1 MPGHRDPPSPAG
13 RRRIGPR
20 SQRPGVALPGSLPP
34 DQGWPPART
43 KPLRGQVALVAG
55 ATRGAG
61 RAIAVSLALAGAV
74 VYVTGRSRRGQLATP
89 GRPETI
95 DETAQIIRQARGR
108 AIPVRVDHTDESQVR
123 RLFQR
128 VRREQK
134 GRLDILVNDIWG
146 GEELTEWGTPPWKM
160 SWPMGRAL
168 LERAVFTHLVT
179 ARHGLPLMV
188 ARRRGVLFEV
198 TDGDHS
204 YYRGSLYYDLVK
216 TSVIRIALALHE
228 EFDEARLRGL
238 SAIAVTPGFL
248 RSEFMLDQFGVSEEN
263 WRDGLARAPPH
274 FRFSETPYFL
284 ARGVVALSA
293 DPGRRRFSGRAVG
306 SWTLARRYGFT
317 DRDGSRPDWG
327 RVFRRENLGRN

>member
-1 MPGHRDPPSPAG
+1 VARTPTTSRHRH
-13 RRRIGPR
+13 RRGPR
-20 SQRPGVALPGSLPP
+20 SRSGGAAPPVSLPP
-34 DQGWPPART
+34 EQAWSPART
-43 KPLRGQVALVAG
+43 KPLRGQVAVVAG
-55 ATRGAG
+55 GTRGAG

-74 VYVTGRSRRGQLATP
+74 VYVTGRSRRGRPATP

-95 DETAQIIRQARGR
+95 DETAQLILRAGGR
-108 AIPVRVDHTDESQVR
+108 AIPVGVDHTDESQVR

-128 VRREQK
+128 VRREQR

-160 SWPMGRAL
+160 SWPKGRAL
-168 LERAVFTHLVT
+168 LERAVFTHLIT

-198 TDGDHS
+198 TDGDHP

-216 TSVIRIALALHE
+216 TAVIRITLALRE
-228 EFDEARLRGL
+228 EFTEAKLPRL

-248 RSEFMLDQFGVSEEN
+248 RSEFMLEQFGVSEEN
-263 WRDGLARAPPH
+263 WRDGLASAPPH

-284 ARGVVALSA
+284 ARGVVALAA
-293 DPGRRRFSGRAVG
+293 DPERGRFSGHALG
-306 SWTLARRYGFT
+306 SWTLAKRYGFT
-317 DRDGSRPDWG
+317 DRDGTRPNWG
-327 RVFRRENLGRN
+327 RVFRREILGDK